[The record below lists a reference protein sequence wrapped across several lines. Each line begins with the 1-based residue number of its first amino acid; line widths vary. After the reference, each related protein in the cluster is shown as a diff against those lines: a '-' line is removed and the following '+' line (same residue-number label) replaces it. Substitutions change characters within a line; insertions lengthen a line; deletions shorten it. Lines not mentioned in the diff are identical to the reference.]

1 MLLLNLSAAFDTIYH
16 SILLKKLKED
26 YTIGGTELCWF
37 RSYLENISFTV
48 TVSDKN
54 SSPGI
59 LWFGVPQGSLVGPI
73 LFILYTKELSN
84 IARKHGLQIQFMQ
97 MIRTFR
103 LVSKRDRGLDVASPN
118 FMKLNKEKTRMIFP
132 GNF

>member
-1 MLLLNLSAAFDTIYH
+1 MGLSYAGSA
-16 SILLKKLKED
+16 
-26 YTIGGTELCWF
+26 CP
-37 RSYLENISFTV
+37 FTV

-84 IARKHGLQIQFMQ
+84 VARKHGLQIQFMQ

-103 LVSKRDRGLDVASPN
+103 LVSKRDHGLDVASPN